1 MTEEIEPFKI
11 SHSTENWILQTGARR
26 LELRSWG
33 ASGASL
39 DQGKALEMED
49 AAARLLGEAEGLL
62 SFERAR
68 AMWHCKN
75 NYGDT
80 LNSRERDLIEKSC
93 VRDVQ
98 LIVNDCQV
106 TRESCK
112 SRYFITKG

>member
-1 MTEEIEPFKI
+1 M
-11 SHSTENWILQTGARR
+11 
-26 LELRSWG
+26 WG
-33 ASGASL
+33 SSGASL

-49 AAARLLGEAEGLL
+49 AAARLLGEVESLL

-68 AMWHCKN
+68 AMWHCKK

-80 LNSRERDLIEKSC
+80 LNSRERDLIEKSY